1 LNGIRNFWEVKNREK
16 KYETQIMGVIMKG
29 MRAHRIKIK
38 VGNLWESPIL
48 HILLTKEDDIIVS
61 RCLDF
66 TVSSHGKDE
75 KDALESLADSIKE
88 YVLTAVENNSI
99 DTISDPAHSKYWRMY
114 NELEAKQSSNKLK
127 RTLKQSFQSVS
138 NENIQKS
145 TAEISYA

>member
-1 LNGIRNFWEVKNREK
+1 
-16 KYETQIMGVIMKG
+16 MKG
-29 MRAHRIKIK
+29 MRAYRIKIK

-48 HILLTKEDDIIVS
+48 HVLLTKEDDIIVS
-61 RCLDF
+61 RCLNF

-75 KDALESLADSIKE
+75 KNALESLADSIKE

-99 DTISDPAHSKYWRMY
+99 ETISDPAHSKYWRMY
-114 NELEAKQSSNKLK
+114 NELEMKQSSNKLK

>member
-1 LNGIRNFWEVKNREK
+1 MYEV
-16 KYETQIMGVIMKG
+16 TMKG
-29 MRAHRIKIK
+29 IRAHRIKIK
-38 VGNLWESPIL
+38 VGNLWESPLL
-48 HILLTKEDDIIVS
+48 HILLTKEDDVIVS
-61 RCLDF
+61 CCLDF

-75 KDALESLADSIKE
+75 RVALNSLAECIKE
-88 YVLTAVENNSI
+88 YVLIAVENDAI
-99 DTISDPAHSKYWRMY
+99 DTIFDPAHSKYWRMY

>member
-1 LNGIRNFWEVKNREK
+1 
-16 KYETQIMGVIMKG
+16 MKG

-48 HILLTKEDDIIVS
+48 HILLTKEDDVIVS

-75 KDALESLADSIKE
+75 KEALESLADSIKE

-114 NELEAKQSSNKLK
+114 NELESKQSSHKLK

-145 TAEISYA
+145 TTEISYA

>member
-1 LNGIRNFWEVKNREK
+1 
-16 KYETQIMGVIMKG
+16 MKG

-38 VGNLWESPIL
+38 VGDLWESPSL

-99 DTISDPAHSKYWRMY
+99 DTIFDPAHSKYWRMY
-114 NELEAKQSSNKLK
+114 NELEAKQSNNTLK

>member
-1 LNGIRNFWEVKNREK
+1 
-16 KYETQIMGVIMKG
+16 MKG

-48 HILLTKEDDIIVS
+48 HILLTKEDDVIVS

-75 KDALESLADSIKE
+75 KESLESLADSIKE

-99 DTISDPAHSKYWRMY
+99 DTIFDTAHSKYWRMY
-114 NELEAKQSSNKLK
+114 NELEAKQSSVNLK
-127 RTLKQSFQSVS
+127 RTLKQSFKSVS

>member
-1 LNGIRNFWEVKNREK
+1 
-16 KYETQIMGVIMKG
+16 MKG
-29 MRAHRIKIK
+29 MRAHRIKVK

-48 HILLTKEDDIIVS
+48 HILLTKEDDVIVS

-75 KDALESLADSIKE
+75 QDALESLADSIKE

-99 DTISDPAHSKYWRMY
+99 DTVFDPAHSKYWRMY
-114 NELEAKQSSNKLK
+114 NELEAKQSSSKLK
-127 RTLKQSFQSVS
+127 RTLKQSFKSIS

-145 TAEISYA
+145 NAEISYA

>member
-1 LNGIRNFWEVKNREK
+1 
-16 KYETQIMGVIMKG
+16 MKG
-29 MRAHRIKIK
+29 MRAYRIKIK

-48 HILLTKEDDIIVS
+48 HILLTKEDDVIIA

-75 KDALESLADSIKE
+75 KEALESLADSIKE
-88 YVLTAVENNSI
+88 YILTAVENNSI
-99 DTISDPAHSKYWRMY
+99 DTIFDPAHSKYWRMY
-114 NELEAKQSSNKLK
+114 NELEAKQSSNNLK
-127 RTLKQSFQSVS
+127 RTLKRSFKSVS

>member
-1 LNGIRNFWEVKNREK
+1 
-16 KYETQIMGVIMKG
+16 MKG

-48 HILLTKEDDIIVS
+48 HILLTKEDDVIVS

-75 KDALESLADSIKE
+75 KEALESLADSIKE

-99 DTISDPAHSKYWRMY
+99 DTIFDTAHSKYWRMY
-114 NELEAKQSSNKLK
+114 NELEAKQSSNNLK
-127 RTLKQSFQSVS
+127 RTLKKSFKSVS

>member
-1 LNGIRNFWEVKNREK
+1 
-16 KYETQIMGVIMKG
+16 
-29 MRAHRIKIK
+29 MRAHRIRVK

-48 HILLTKEDDIIVS
+48 HILLTKEDDVIVS

-99 DTISDPAHSKYWRMY
+99 DTIFDPAHSKYWRMY
-114 NELEAKQSSNKLK
+114 NELEAKQSSSKLK
-127 RTLKQSFQSVS
+127 RTLKQSFKSVS

-145 TAEISYA
+145 NAEISYA

>member
-1 LNGIRNFWEVKNREK
+1 
-16 KYETQIMGVIMKG
+16 

-38 VGNLWESPIL
+38 LGNLWESPIL
-48 HILLTKEDDIIVS
+48 HILLTKEDDVIVS

-88 YVLTAVENNSI
+88 YVLTAVENDSI
-99 DTISDPAHSKYWRMY
+99 DTIFDPAHSKYWRMY

-127 RTLKQSFQSVS
+127 RTLRQAFKSVP

>member
-1 LNGIRNFWEVKNREK
+1 
-16 KYETQIMGVIMKG
+16 MKG

-48 HILLTKEDDIIVS
+48 HILLTKEDDVIVS

-75 KDALESLADSIKE
+75 KEALESLADSIKE

-99 DTISDPAHSKYWRMY
+99 DTIFDTAHSKYWRMY
-114 NELEAKQSSNKLK
+114 NELEAKQSSNNLK
-127 RTLKQSFQSVS
+127 RTLKQSFKSVS

>member
-1 LNGIRNFWEVKNREK
+1 
-16 KYETQIMGVIMKG
+16 MKG

-48 HILLTKEDDIIVS
+48 HILLTKEDDVIVS

-75 KDALESLADSIKE
+75 KEALESLADSIKE

-99 DTISDPAHSKYWRMY
+99 ETIFDTAHSKYWRMY
-114 NELEAKQSSNKLK
+114 NELEAKQSSNNLK
-127 RTLKQSFQSVS
+127 RTLKQSFKSVS

-145 TAEISYA
+145 TVEISYA

>member
-1 LNGIRNFWEVKNREK
+1 
-16 KYETQIMGVIMKG
+16 

-48 HILLTKEDDIIVS
+48 HILLTKEDDVIVS

-75 KDALESLADSIKE
+75 KEALESLADSIKE

-99 DTISDPAHSKYWRMY
+99 DTIFDTAHSKYWRMY
-114 NELEAKQSSNKLK
+114 NELEAKQSSNNLK
-127 RTLKQSFQSVS
+127 RTLKQSFKSVS

>member
-1 LNGIRNFWEVKNREK
+1 
-16 KYETQIMGVIMKG
+16 MKG

-48 HILLTKEDDIIVS
+48 HILLTKEDDVIVS

-75 KDALESLADSIKE
+75 NDALESLANSIKE
-88 YVLTAVENNSI
+88 YVLTAVENDSI
-99 DTISDPAHSKYWRMY
+99 DTIFDPAHSKYWRMY

-127 RTLKQSFQSVS
+127 RTLRQSFKSVPT
-138 NENIQKS
+138 EDIQKS

>member
-1 LNGIRNFWEVKNREK
+1 
-16 KYETQIMGVIMKG
+16 

-48 HILLTKEDDIIVS
+48 HILLTKEDDVIVS

-75 KDALESLADSIKE
+75 KEALESLADSIKE

-99 DTISDPAHSKYWRMY
+99 DTVFDTAHSKYWRMY
-114 NELEAKQSSNKLK
+114 NELESKQSSNNLK
-127 RTLKQSFQSVS
+127 RTLKQSFKSVS

>member
-1 LNGIRNFWEVKNREK
+1 
-16 KYETQIMGVIMKG
+16 MKG

-48 HILLTKEDDIIVS
+48 HILLTKEDDVIVS

-75 KDALESLADSIKE
+75 KEALESLANSIKE

-99 DTISDPAHSKYWRMY
+99 DTIFDTAHSKYWRMY
-114 NELEAKQSSNKLK
+114 NELEAKQSSNNLK
-127 RTLKQSFQSVS
+127 RTLKQSFKSVS